1 MRPRH
6 VVLHPGKPTF
16 IQIHN
21 KPACDLVLFN
31 PLLETLPPVF
41 VGFWVSECF
50 FYMSHQDA

>member
-6 VVLHPGKPTF
+6 VVGKPTF

-31 PLLETLPPVF
+31 PLLETLPTVF
-41 VGFWVSECF
+41 VGFWMSECF
-50 FYMSHQDA
+50 FYMSPQDA